1 MCVLAH
7 LCEFVM
13 SATTDPSKVDVL
25 FAEEWESLMPTTAKS
40 ALSRKR
46 IGMGVQKLLI

>member
-1 MCVLAH
+1 

-25 FAEEWESLMPTTAKS
+25 FAEEWE
-40 ALSRKR
+40 AL
-46 IGMGVQKLLI
+46 IP